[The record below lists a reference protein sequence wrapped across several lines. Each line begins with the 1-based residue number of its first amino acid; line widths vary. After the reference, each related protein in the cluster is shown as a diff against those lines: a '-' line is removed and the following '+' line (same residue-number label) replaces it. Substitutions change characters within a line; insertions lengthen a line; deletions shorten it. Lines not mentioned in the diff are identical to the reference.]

1 MAYTGTGTEQDPYL
15 VSNLTDLLEC
25 IAITNAYVKVV
36 SDINAADDETYTGE
50 IPAITFS
57 CTKLYADE
65 LKIIDGVTVNASI
78 FIYGGSTGHTMQK
91 IFFKNCEHK
100 ISIGTSA
107 GSFINGGS
115 RTSNFIV
122 DECKFSVRAVY
133 DTTIPYYFNTQYVA
147 ISNSAI
153 DFTSEI
159 GQINTSGS
167 PFIQGALSYS
177 NLVIRNAVGLQRI
190 CTTVTRS
197 AVILENPETT
207 ASTVSLVSGS
217 SGYSYFAFIN
227 PDFGSNTVTVNATG
241 TLTKVL
247 CMIDN
252 STGTYTVSEATTVT
266 ASQLKDQAY
275 LTEIGF
281 LP

>member
-1 MAYTGTGTEQDPYL
+1 MYTGTGTEQDPYL

-25 IAITNAYVKVV
+25 IAITNAYVKVIA
-36 SDINAADDETYTGE
+36 DINAADDENYTGE
-50 IPAITFS
+50 ISAITFS
-57 CTKLYADE
+57 CAKLYADE

-78 FIYGGSTGHTMQK
+78 FIYGSSTGHTMQK

-107 GSFINGGS
+107 GSFINGGI

-153 DFTSEI
+153 DFTSGI
-159 GQINTSGS
+159 GGINTSGS
-167 PFIQGALSYS
+167 PFIQCSLSYS

-190 CTTVTRS
+190 ATTVTRS
-197 AVILENPETT
+197 AVILENPEIT
-207 ASTVSLVSGS
+207 ANTISLVSSS

-227 PDFGSNTVTVNATG
+227 PVFTQTDTGINTAG

-252 STGTYTVSEATTVT
+252 PTGTYTISGPTVVT
-266 ASQLKDQAY
+266 STQLKDQAY
-275 LTEIGF
+275 LTEVGF